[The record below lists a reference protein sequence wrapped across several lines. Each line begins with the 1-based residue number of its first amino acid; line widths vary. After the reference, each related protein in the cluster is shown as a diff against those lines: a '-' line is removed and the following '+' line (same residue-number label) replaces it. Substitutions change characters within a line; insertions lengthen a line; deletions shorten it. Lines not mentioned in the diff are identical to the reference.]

1 MITLFTSTFTVRLSQ
16 VGGLRSSMRT
26 VRPGA
31 ALVAAFLA
39 GVVMVFG
46 SAPAVAAT
54 TPRDAGARTVIAG
67 GTDIVSA
74 SSPMPRALVSPGS
87 LSFKV
92 EVNEFN
98 QTSIDSD
105 PQPVTVRNDGTA
117 PLSISAAKIVK
128 SAGGFVI
135 NNACVATLVND
146 KYTFTC
152 SPPTG
157 RADTCSGATLAV
169 GASCSVSVEYA
180 DAGLF
185 PSASGSLEI
194 DSNSPTSPDLVSLS
208 GTSTFITA
216 ILIGAVPGGCP
227 GVIADTESANPNTS
241 AGSGI
246 LLGGCWA
253 STGPG
258 GVGATANSVWGA
270 VGPVTI
276 NGDVTLYPTSPGD
289 ELFVSPSFAGGTAH
303 DTIFATP
310 STAEY
315 VVMVAPPGTLG
326 ATAGAASR
334 HVRPGEAARAID
346 SLTPAPSLSC
356 AACEPGTSWAISG
369 PNTEPLGVANLG
381 ANPFV
386 CSHAWED
393 ALAPDYVGCDSPV
406 SFGADSPLDTI
417 HGLPILGG
425 DIVFGSC
432 GSESVVAN
440 AALPSLFSSTPV
452 AGSSPPTAKF
462 FFAGCKPSPPAGS
475 GGPSSGPVTCTPQL
489 SSTPACGGK
498 GGTIIAARPP
508 HVRDARSGS
517 VVGARARTR
526 LASRIAGGDPSCPSG
541 DVDYTA
547 NTPASFVGAMDL
559 GSPFLCYDPTR
570 DVWTVGGTVGI
581 ASATVDTG
589 PPPDYGIGFH
599 SNGAFDHGGIQS
611 VNFSPEVPLAPAVSL
626 ASFGGSFAVDPTR
639 VHATAAVTVAGVL
652 HISGGAFA
660 VWANPSHPYTYQP
673 GDIPGVASLQTDT
686 QPPNQLTD
694 FAAGVGGEASLD
706 LPVVGTT
713 PLASGYAFYAAPSY
727 FEFGGCLGDCN
738 NGLSLGLATL
748 YANAQ
753 GALDTGNGEYNI
765 AGSAKVCADFPI
777 VGSVCPASLML
788 DASNQGLGACGHF
801 LGITGGVIVTYGQG
815 VQIEGGLSSSSCDLG
830 PITVVVQR
838 SRAVDAAVAHIAQA
852 GGAVT
857 LNLTGHPPST
867 SIYVKGT
874 GGPPVLTLA
883 GPHGE
888 RLSESADGHG
898 VYDRRLGLVIW
909 PEPKL
914 DETLVSIDHPAP
926 GAWTLTPLPGSPTIS
941 NVSYANAVAPARI
954 IATVSGRGRARTL
967 SYRIVPRA
975 GQRVTFAERTGRVF
989 HVLGVARGTNG
1000 KLRFTSA
1007 LGPGGRREIVA
1018 EISLSGMPTPPLVV
1032 ARYTAPPPPR
1042 AGKPSRLTFARRRGS
1057 LWIRWGAAANAKSY
1071 LCVVSLSDGL
1081 RTAYILPAR
1090 QRSKIVPTVAPN
1102 ATGRIWIIPITAMSA
1117 LGPDVTAPL
1126 TPVRGP
1132 AKVEG
1137 LTITRTQRTVV
1148 VTWQRSAAAS
1158 KYMLLLKLN
1167 RPRAPIYAPVLLRNA
1182 RFVSKQTLPNLRPD
1196 TVATITVIAI
1206 GPTGVESTAGSIRF
1220 RAS

>member
-1 MITLFTSTFTVRLSQ
+1 MITLFTSTFAMKLWRVGRLS
-16 VGGLRSSMRT
+16 GSMGIARA
-26 VRPGA
+26 RA
-31 ALVAAFLA
+31 AVVAAPVA
-39 GVVMVFG
+39 GVVMAF
-46 SAPAVAAT
+46 APATAVAAT
-54 TPRDAGARTVIAG
+54 TIRDAGARAATAI
-67 GTDIVSA
+67 GTATVSA
-74 SSPMPRALVSPGS
+74 PSPGPRASVSPGS

-105 PQPVTVRNDGTA
+105 SQTVTVTNTGTA

-146 KYTFTC
+146 KYTTTC
-152 SPPTG
+152 TPPT
-157 RADTCSGATLAV
+157 RPADTCSGATLAV

-276 NGDVTLYPTSPGD
+276 NGDVTLSPTSPGD
-289 ELFVSPSFAGGTAH
+289 ELFVSPSFNGGTAS

-310 STAEY
+310 STARY
-315 VVMVAPPGTLG
+315 VVMVAPPATLG
-326 ATAGAASR
+326 ATAAAASR
-334 HVRPGEAARAID
+334 QVRVGEPARAID
-346 SLTPAPSLSC
+346 ALTRGPVLSC
-356 AACEPGTSWAISG
+356 AACERGTTWAISG
-369 PNTEPLGVANLG
+369 PSTQSLGVVDLG
-381 ANPFV
+381 KNPFV
-386 CSHAWED
+386 CSHAWEG
-393 ALAPDYVGCDSPV
+393 ALAPDYVGCDNAL
-406 SFGADSPLDTI
+406 SFGADSPPDMI
-417 HGLPILGG
+417 HGLPITGG
-425 DIVFGSC
+425 DIAFGTC

-452 AGSSPPTAKF
+452 AGSPPPTAKF
-462 FFAGCKPSPPAGS
+462 FFAGCKQPPSAGS
-475 GGPSSGPVTCTPQL
+475 GAPSSGPVTCTPQL
-489 SSTPACGGK
+489 SATPACGGK

-508 HVRDARSGS
+508 HARDAGSGR
-517 VVGARARTR
+517 VGLARDRTR
-526 LASRIAGGDPSCPSG
+526 LAGRAGDGDPSCPSG

-547 NTPASFVGAMDL
+547 NAPESFVGAMDL

-570 DVWTVGGTVGI
+570 DVWTVGGKVGI
-581 ASATVDTG
+581 SSATVDTG

-611 VNFSPEVPLAPAVSL
+611 VNFSPEVPLAPAVGL
-626 ASFGGSFAVDPTR
+626 DSFGGSFAVDPTR
-639 VHATAAVTVAGVL
+639 LHATATVTVASVL

-694 FAAGVGGEASLD
+694 FAAGVGGNASLD

-713 PLASGYAFYAAPSY
+713 PLASGYVFYAAPSY

-765 AGSAKVCADFPI
+765 GGSAKVCADFPI
-777 VGSVCPASLML
+777 VGNLCPLSLTL
-788 DASNQGLGACGHF
+788 DASNQGLGACGRI
-801 LGITGGVIVTYGQG
+801 GPITGGVIVTNGQG
-815 VQIEGGLSSSSCDLG
+815 VQIEGGFSSSSCDLG

-838 SRAVDAAVAHIAQA
+838 SRAVDAAVAQIAQA

-874 GGPPVLTLA
+874 GGPPVLSLA

-888 RLSESADGHG
+888 RLTESADGHG
-898 VYDRRLGLVIW
+898 VYNRRLGLVIW

-914 DETLVSIDHPAP
+914 DETLVSIDHPAR
-926 GAWTLTPLPGSPTIS
+926 GAWTLTPLAGSPTIS
-941 NVSYANAVAPARI
+941 SVSYANAVAPARI
-954 IATVSGRGRARTL
+954 TATVSGGGRTRTL
-967 SYRIVPRA
+967 SYRIAPRA
-975 GQRVTFAERTGRVF
+975 GQQVTFAERTGRVF
-989 HVLGVARGTNG
+989 HVLGVARGTHG
-1000 KLRFTSA
+1000 KLQFTSA
-1007 LGPGGRREIVA
+1007 LGSGGRRQIVA
-1018 EISLSGMPTPPLVV
+1018 EISLAGMPAPPLVV

-1042 AGKPSRLTFARRRGS
+1042 AGKPSRLTFTRRGRS
-1057 LWIRWGAAANAKSY
+1057 LSIRWGTAANADRY

-1081 RTAYILPAR
+1081 RTAYVLPAR

-1102 ATGRIWIIPITAMSA
+1102 TAGRIWIIPITATGA
-1117 LGPDVTAPL
+1117 PGPDVTAPL

-1132 AKVEG
+1132 AKVKLLRISRAHG
-1137 LTITRTQRTVV
+1137 TVV
-1148 VTWQRSAAAS
+1148 VTWERSAGAS
-1158 KYMLLLKLN
+1158 KYMLLLKLSQ
-1167 RPRAPIYAPVLLRNA
+1167 PRAPIYAPVLLRNA
-1182 RFVSKQTLPNLRPD
+1182 RFVSRRTLPNLRPGA
-1196 TVATITVIAI
+1196 VATVTVLAL
-1206 GPTGVESTAGSIRF
+1206 GPTGAQSTASSIHY